1 MDPNYD
7 NLLMLLVAH
16 GFSEELS
23 KRALEAVGTKSF
35 DALLDWIAAQ
45 RARFFNII

>member
-23 KRALEAVGTKSF
+23 NRALGAVGTKSF
-35 DALLDWIAAQ
+35 DALLDWIQ
-45 RARFFNII
+45 EENFR